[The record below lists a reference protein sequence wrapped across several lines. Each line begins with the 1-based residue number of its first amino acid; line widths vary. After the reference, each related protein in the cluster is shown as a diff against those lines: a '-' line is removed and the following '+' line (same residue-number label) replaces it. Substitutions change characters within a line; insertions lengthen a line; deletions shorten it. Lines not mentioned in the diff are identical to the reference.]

1 MPFAAAS
8 NWSHIRA
15 SMVPVRSPSSK
26 RKYGFPSRVLRISF
40 SQTRKNVVMFCSEFR
55 SETSGVFIGRYFS
68 PVYAKKAS
76 SVTGVSTGLPGT
88 RTRLLAEKQEFFV
101 PLLLLA
107 DLGHGTHFLDFRAA
121 GTRDVLIARLD
132 NHVALLAQRLEIVAH
147 SGLQAGGIQLV
158 HDFVSDLVDRL
169 LPLAVMLQH
178 LKNQEAL
185 LGL

>member
-15 SMVPVRSPSSK
+15 SMVPLRSPSSK

-68 PVYAKKAS
+68 PVYPRRTYFMKKACSFTGIS
-76 SVTGVSTGLPGT
+76 SGVPGT
-88 RTRLLAEKQEFFV
+88 RTRPLAEKQEFFV

-107 DLGHGTHFLDFRAA
+107 DFGHGTHFLDFRAA
-121 GTRDVLIARLD
+121 GTRNV
-132 NHVALLAQRLEIVAH
+132 LEIQEVSRSEEH
-147 SGLQAGGIQLV
+147 MSELQ
-158 HDFVSDLVDRL
+158 
-169 LPLAVMLQH
+169 
-178 LKNQEAL
+178 
-185 LGL
+185 